1 MPPMGYQKCFI
12 DISGSQAADRRDP
25 VPRMETIRDGGDGLT
40 QGDLS
45 GLMLEPSR

>member
-1 MPPMGYQKCFI
+1 MPPMGYQKGFI

-25 VPRMETIRDGGDGLT
+25 VTGMETIRDGGDSLT